1 MRTGGGG
8 SGSPPAGRPGDAGG
22 GPRGRHRP
30 APRHGRFALRRRS
43 APPLRAARVRRSPA
57 PSRRRRLG
65 PRRVQLSARRRAA
78 TLPAL
83 GRRPGPGAVFA
94 DRELAG
100 AFAGLLLAALLAGF
114 LVYLVQYLQNVQGLD
129 ALRSGLS
136 ILPFGVALLL
146 TTQGLTRFLSTVDL
160 RIRAMGGL
168 VVVRAGVAWLTLLD
182 GDSTYAAG
190 VLPQIVLI
198 GTGSG
203 WRSSRSTRSSSPP
216 PRPSTR
222 ASRRVSC
229 RRHSPSEAPSDWPC
243 CLSFA
248 GAGQGAED
256 TISSVFVRASPV
268 TVAAILV
275 PLVLGSVRG
284 PRRAGLPLRESP
296 STDPPSGRERGA
308 PVRPPGRTAPPA
320 PLARRGAG
328 GAEGAVGGQAPD
340 ASSMAVRST
349 TLMRSRP
356 CSAPSACSWASR
368 RCQPSFVV

>member
-8 SGSPPAGRPGDAGG
+8 SGSPPAGRPGDARG

-100 AFAGLLLAALLAGF
+100 AFAGLLLLAALLAGF

-129 ALRSGLS
+129 ALRSGLA

-198 GTGSG
+198 GTGVGVAIAIVPFNTVILATAPAEHAGITAGVLQTALTIGGSVG
-203 WRSSRSTRSSSPP
+203 LALLLIVRRGGPGGRGHHLLGLRPGL
-216 PRPSTR
+216 PRHRGGDPG
-222 ASRRVSC
+222 ASR
-229 RRHSPSEAPSDWPC
+229 
-243 CLSFA
+243 
-248 GAGQGAED
+248 
-256 TISSVFVRASPV
+256 
-268 TVAAILV
+268 
-275 PLVLGSVRG
+275 
-284 PRRAGLPLRESP
+284 
-296 STDPPSGRERGA
+296 A
-308 PVRPPGRTAPPA
+308 PVRSGAAKGRAPA
-320 PLARRGAG
+320 A
-328 GAEGAVGGQAPD
+328 
-340 ASSMAVRST
+340 
-349 TLMRSRP
+349 
-356 CSAPSACSWASR
+356 
-368 RCQPSFVV
+368 

>member
-8 SGSPPAGRPGDAGG
+8 SGSPPAGRPGDDGG

-100 AFAGLLLAALLAGF
+100 AFAGLLLLAAVLTGF
-114 LVYLVQYLQNVQGLD
+114 LVSLVQYLQNVQGLD
-129 ALRSGLS
+129 ALRSGLA

-146 TTQGLTRFLSTVDL
+146 TTQGLTRFVSTVDL

-168 VVVRAGVAWLTLLD
+168 VVVLAGVAWLTLLD

-198 GTGSG
+198 GTGVG
-203 WRSSRSTRSSSPP
+203 VAIVPFNTVILA
-216 PRPSTR
+216 T
-222 ASRRVSC
+222 
-229 RRHSPSEAPSDWPC
+229 APAEHAGITAGVLQTALTIGGSVGLALLLIP
-243 CLSFA
+243 FA
-248 GAGQGAED
+248 GAGQGAAD
-256 TISSVFVRASPV
+256 TISSVFVWASLT

-275 PLVLGSVRG
+275 PLVLWFG
-284 PRRAGLPLRESP
+284 PGAAKGRA
-296 STDPPSGRERGA
+296 
-308 PVRPPGRTAPPA
+308 PA
-320 PLARRGAG
+320 A
-328 GAEGAVGGQAPD
+328 
-340 ASSMAVRST
+340 
-349 TLMRSRP
+349 
-356 CSAPSACSWASR
+356 
-368 RCQPSFVV
+368 